1 MDQNH
6 HYLMQKSGVF
16 YFSRRVP
23 SNLQHH
29 FQRQRFVRCL
39 HTRSEL
45 KAHRLSQELSS
56 RLENIWDRQ
65 RLELINFAPTAAN
78 IDYRLM
84 ADKTAAA
91 FTISDAFAM
100 YLRLKSINRP
110 ATFETNTRRN
120 LRYLTDCLGD
130 VDICA
135 LLPQHGGQ
143 FRDYLIARGLATSSI
158 KRIFS
163 TVKAVLNLAKSELGL
178 TVNNPFSTTFIPQVG
193 VVKSR
198 SSIADVDIERIQ
210 TLCRKFDD
218 DQRWLIALIS
228 DTGLRLAEAAGLLV
242 SDINLHCPIPYVDI
256 KPHPWRRLK
265 TISSARQVPLIG
277 ASLWAAQRICET
289 ADGAYAFSRY
299 CSEERTKANSASGA
313 LNKWLHTHIGN
324 QSVIHSFRHSF
335 RDRLRAVEC
344 PSDISDALGG
354 WSAKGIGQRYGEGYK
369 LNIKHQWI
377 SKIERLRSLD

>member
-1 MDQNH
+1 M
-6 HYLMQKSGVF
+6 
-16 YFSRRVP
+16 
-23 SNLQHH
+23 
-29 FQRQRFVRCL
+29 RCL

-65 RLELINFAPTAAN
+65 RLELIKFAPTAAN
-78 IDYRLM
+78 RDYTLM

-178 TVNNPFSTTFIPQVG
+178 NVNNPFSNAFISQVG

-198 SSIADVDIERIQ
+198 SSIADADIERIQ

-277 ASLWAAQRICET
+277 SSLLAAQRICET

-299 CSEERTKANSASGA
+299 CGEERTKANSGSGA

-377 SKIERLRSLD
+377 SKIGLLRSLD

>member
-1 MDQNH
+1 
-6 HYLMQKSGVF
+6 MQKSGVF

-29 FQRQRFVRCL
+29 FQRPRFVRCL

-65 RLELINFAPTAAN
+65 RLELINFAPKAAN

-84 ADKTAAA
+84 ADKTAVA

-163 TVKAVLNLAKSELGL
+163 TVKAVLNLAKGELGL

-193 VVKSR
+193 VVKNR
-198 SSIADVDIERIQ
+198 SSIADADIERIQ

-265 TISSARQVPLIG
+265 TISSARKVPLIG

-377 SKIERLRSLD
+377 SKIEMLRSLD

>member
-1 MDQNH
+1 MDKNH

-29 FQRQRFVRCL
+29 FQRPRFVRCL

-78 IDYRLM
+78 RDYTLM

-178 TVNNPFSTTFIPQVG
+178 NVNNPFSITFIPQVG

-198 SSIADVDIERIQ
+198 SSIADADIERIQ

-265 TISSARQVPLIG
+265 TISSARKVPLIG

-289 ADGAYAFSRY
+289 
-299 CSEERTKANSASGA
+299 
-313 LNKWLHTHIGN
+313 
-324 QSVIHSFRHSF
+324 
-335 RDRLRAVEC
+335 VE
-344 PSDISDALGG
+344 
-354 WSAKGIGQRYGEGYK
+354 
-369 LNIKHQWI
+369 
-377 SKIERLRSLD
+377 

>member
-23 SNLQHH
+23 SNLQHY

-65 RLELINFAPTAAN
+65 RLELINFTPTAAN
-78 IDYRLM
+78 QDYTLTV
-84 ADKTAAA
+84 DKTAAA
-91 FTISDAFAM
+91 FPISDAFAM

-158 KRIFS
+158 S
-163 TVKAVLNLAKSELGL
+163 GL
-178 TVNNPFSTTFIPQVG
+178 H
-193 VVKSR
+193 
-198 SSIADVDIERIQ
+198 
-210 TLCRKFDD
+210 
-218 DQRWLIALIS
+218 LI
-228 DTGLRLAEAAGLLV
+228 V
-242 SDINLHCPIPYVDI
+242 
-256 KPHPWRRLK
+256 
-265 TISSARQVPLIG
+265 
-277 ASLWAAQRICET
+277 
-289 ADGAYAFSRY
+289 
-299 CSEERTKANSASGA
+299 
-313 LNKWLHTHIGN
+313 
-324 QSVIHSFRHSF
+324 
-335 RDRLRAVEC
+335 
-344 PSDISDALGG
+344 
-354 WSAKGIGQRYGEGYK
+354 
-369 LNIKHQWI
+369 
-377 SKIERLRSLD
+377 